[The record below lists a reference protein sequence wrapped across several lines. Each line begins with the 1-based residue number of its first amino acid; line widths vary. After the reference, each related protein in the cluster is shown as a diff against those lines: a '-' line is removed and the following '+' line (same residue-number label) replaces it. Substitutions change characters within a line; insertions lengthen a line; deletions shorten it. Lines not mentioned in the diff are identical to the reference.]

1 MGSNIKQVNIKSRFI
16 ILAVILILGGLGAVT
31 AIAGWKENP
40 SFDAT
45 NEVGFILA
53 STRFKPG
60 EMIPIK
66 YTCDDKD
73 VSPELLWGDPPK
85 GTKSFV
91 LIMEDTDAS
100 KGNWVHWLVYDM
112 PSRLRRLPENLT
124 KKEVLPTGAKQGQ
137 CWGYD
142 KGERIGYAGPCPPP
156 GLPHHYV
163 FSLYALSGKTGLPP
177 KATKAQ
183 VVEAMKG
190 KILGS
195 AELMVRYGR

>member
-1 MGSNIKQVNIKSRFI
+1 MCLALAALLA
-16 ILAVILILGGLGAVT
+16 LAVPSV
-31 AIAGWKENP
+31 AGWKTRAAPDVN
-40 SFDAT
+40 

-60 EMIPIK
+60 EIIPQK

-91 LIMEDTDAS
+91 LLMEDTDAARGS
-100 KGNWVHWLVYDM
+100 WIHWVVYDL
-112 PSRLRRLPENLT
+112 PARLRRLPENLA

-142 KGERIGYAGPCPPP
+142 KGERIGYAGPCPPS

-163 FSLYALSGKTGLPP
+163 FSIYALDAGTGLPP
-177 KATKAQ
+177 RATKAQ
-183 VVEAMKG
+183 VVESMKG
-190 KILGS
+190 HILGS

>member
-1 MGSNIKQVNIKSRFI
+1 MNRI
-16 ILAVILILGGLGAVT
+16 IRATLCVIACLVLALGAVS
-31 AIAGWKENP
+31 AFAGWKEQVEP
-40 SFDAT
+40 DVK

-60 EMIPIK
+60 ELIPLK
-66 YTCDDKD
+66 YTCDGKD

-85 GTKSFV
+85 KTRAYV

-100 KGNWVHWLVYDM
+100 RGNWIHWLVYDL
-112 PSRLRRLPENLT
+112 PARLRRLPENLT

-142 KGERIGYAGPCPPP
+142 QGERIGYAGPCPPS

-163 FSLYALSGKTGLPP
+163 FSIYALDAKTGLPP

-183 VVEAMKG
+183 VIEAMKG
-190 KILGS
+190 HILGS

>member
-1 MGSNIKQVNIKSRFI
+1 
-16 ILAVILILGGLGAVT
+16 LGAVT
-31 AIAGWKENP
+31 AGAGWKEKP
-40 SFDAT
+40 APDVSHD
-45 NEVGFILA
+45 VGFILL

-60 EMIPIK
+60 ELIPLK
-66 YTCDDKD
+66 YTCDGKD

-100 KGNWVHWLVYDM
+100 KGSWVHWLVYDL
-112 PSRLRRLPENLT
+112 PARLRRLPENFT
-124 KKEVLPTGAKQGQ
+124 RKEVLPTGAQQGQ

-163 FSLYALSGKTGLPP
+163 FSLYALSKKTGLPP
-177 KATKAQ
+177 KATKSQ

-190 KILGS
+190 NILGS